1 MANVTPTVTKVLQS
15 YGGLKEVYFEVTGS
29 ATNVI
34 VFDTKYD
41 ISGIKMIELQD
52 SADGVTYPAKPSGTN
67 DISITIGAGPSSDAL
82 IGRAL
87 FRSY

>member
-1 MANVTPTVTKVLQS
+1 MANVTPTVTKILQS

-29 ATNVI
+29 ANDVI
-34 VFDTKYD
+34 VFDTKY
-41 ISGIKMIELQD
+41 GITGVKMVNLQNA
-52 SADGVTYPAKPSGTN
+52 STGAAYPATATGTDN
-67 DISITIGAGPSSDAL
+67 INVKIGTGPSSTAL